1 MSARSLIAAAVALAA
16 IVWLVM
22 RADGYQL
29 FVIALVGLTA
39 IVGIGLN
46 VLLGLTGQISLGHVA
61 FYAIGAYTVGILTT
75 RTALGFWLALP
86 LATLI
91 AGVAGALL
99 AIPALRV
106 RGPYLAMV
114 TIAFGFV
121 VEQGAAEWSELDRR
135 LERHLGHSGAAL
147 VRRRHDGARH
157 DVAGARRHDRRA
169 SSSMRCSA
177 PARGAAPCG
186 RCATRRPRASR
197 SGSIRC

>member
-1 MSARSLIAAAVALAA
+1 MSAPRLAA
-16 IVWLVM
+16 IVVALAVLVYLVM

-46 VLLGLTGQISLGHVA
+46 VLLGLTGQTSLGHVA

-121 VEQGAAEWSELDRR
+121 VEQGAAESVSYT
-135 LERHLGHSGAAL
+135 HLTLPTILL
-147 VRRRHDGARH
+147 V
-157 DVAGARRHDRRA
+157 
-169 SSSMRCSA
+169 
-177 PARGAAPCG
+177 
-186 RCATRRPRASR
+186 
-197 SGSIRC
+197 